1 MKKLIVIIITIL
13 IEATLIYVVSKLIG
27 WRFSDLVLVG
37 SVLIFGVYWLFG
49 LNINQTNNLL
59 NAGNKGWT
67 GMETGSVKIFT
78 LKVNSVILGQII
90 FIILS
95 LILTVAIYFPYFF

>member
-49 LNINQTNNLL
+49 LNLNQTMLRY
-59 NAGNKGWT
+59 
-67 GMETGSVKIFT
+67 S
-78 LKVNSVILGQII
+78 
-90 FIILS
+90 
-95 LILTVAIYFPYFF
+95 P